1 MLTFSLAEGAE
12 LRALEPWNAAE
23 FAEHIERARDNL
35 KPWIPWGSTIV
46 DEPTAREFLQ
56 RYTDRLATDT
66 GRLYGIWVDGELMG
80 GTLFRTFDTRS
91 GVCEVGVWL
100 DPEVTGRG
108 LITTAVRGM
117 IEWAVCARGMSRVEW
132 RCHAEN
138 KPSIAAAQRLGMS
151 RDGVLRSAG
160 TLHGTRFDVDVWSI
174 LAAEW
179 RSRN

>member
-1 MLTFSLAEGAE
+1 MLTLSLAEGAE

-23 FAEHIERARDNL
+23 FAEHVEKARDNL
-35 KPWIPWGSTIV
+35 KPWIPWGTTIV

-56 RYTDRLATDT
+56 RYADWLAADT
-66 GRLYGIWVDGELMG
+66 RRLYGIWVDGVLMG

-91 GVCEVGVWL
+91 GVCEIGVWL

-132 RCHAEN
+132 LCNTANE
-138 KPSIAAAQRLGMS
+138 PSIAVAQRLGMS
-151 RDGVLRSAG
+151 RDGVLREAA
-160 TLHGTRFDVDVWSI
+160 TLHGTRYDVAVYSL